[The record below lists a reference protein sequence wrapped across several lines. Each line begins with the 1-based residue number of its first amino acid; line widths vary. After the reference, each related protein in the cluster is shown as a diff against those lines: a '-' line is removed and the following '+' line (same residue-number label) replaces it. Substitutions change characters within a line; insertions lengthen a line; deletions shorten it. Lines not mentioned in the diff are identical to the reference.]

1 MYCVYR
7 PLKIDN
13 LSPYDA
19 CCVFQR
25 CVSHLFCTAVG
36 AVQENNK
43 KRVLYVVSKYFPVG
57 LFKLSLTVLKQE
69 IEVRQTLSLKSMDIP
84 VQQQLI
90 INN

>member
-25 CVSHLFCTAVG
+25 CVSYLFCTAVD
-36 AVQENNK
+36 AVRENNK
-43 KRVLYVVSKYFPVG
+43 KRVLYVVVKRFPVG
-57 LFKLSLTVLKQE
+57 LFKLSFPVLKQE
-69 IEVRQTLSLKSMDIP
+69 IEVREAMTIKT
-84 VQQQLI
+84 
-90 INN
+90 